1 MELKESQ
8 GALHKLKTA
17 IAEGK
22 YLPAEQVSGDLSDF
36 LRRLKQ
42 FADRIPARVAGT
54 MSGYLD
60 GAAARAMK
68 KDLQQEL
75 DGCSRPLW
83 RRLTS
88 RTVGRTMTRR
98 EAPAQGG
105 ALRRPPV
112 DGPGPPGAAAQKA
125 AACVGLGRGQPDPAR
140 HQRGGGPL
148 AERPDP
154 LPDGDHGRLLGRHH
168 RADRLCEAHP
178 GGRHLGH
185 GKRPGQRHR
194 PGPGPR
200 HDGVPSDQLA
210 KRTVE
215 SKLEPMFKSCPA
227 LAAKYRAHESEDLA
241 QRFDG
246 MTVYLTG
253 ANSPADLSSTP
264 IRYLFLDEV
273 DKYPG
278 STKKESDPVSL
289 AVERTKSYRLN
300 RKIFMASTPT
310 LKTGLIWRA
319 KEAAEAEKHY
329 FVPCPHCGAYIE
341 LKFAQLKWP
350 GKEEEPDPIQRAR
363 RARYVC
369 QECGCILTDRDKPAM
384 LRAGRWQF
392 VRRDSQTPRSVAF
405 WMNTL
410 YSPFTTFEE
419 VVREFLKVK
428 DDPEMLHNFVNS
440 WLAEPWEDTKLKTSA
455 ELVLERQTETP
466 AWQLPSWT
474 KLLTGGIDVQE
485 NSIYWTIRAWGDHM
499 TSQCVAHGQAL
510 SGAELEQVMGT
521 VFPLPSGGSLMVDL
535 ALMDSGDQTDAIY
548 EFCLLHSDWVIPSKG
563 SSKALPGFYRVSTI
577 DKAGSRAN
585 GLQLVLV
592 DTGKYKDM
600 IAARMRRPN
609 GSGSWMVYKGCDLDY
624 AQQVT
629 SEHKVTERS
638 GGRQVERWVVK
649 STHADNHYLDC
660 EVYAACAADLKN
672 VRSLALQAPAA
683 QPQPRPTPQPT
694 PEEDWIGQHE
704 NWI

>member
-1 MELKESQ
+1 MKRRPRVEPYAVPRWMAP
-8 GALHKLKTA
+8 ALQVLRPKKRLPVSA
-17 IAEGK
+17 WAEANRI
-22 YLPAEQVSGDLSDF
+22 LPDTNA
-36 LRRLKQ
+36 
-42 FADRIPARVAGT
+42 VAGPWRNALT
-54 MSGYLD
+54 PYLIEIMD
-60 GAAARAMK
+60 AFSDDVTEQIILVKATQMGGTSAM
-68 KDLQQEL
+68 EN
-75 DGCSRPLW
+75 
-83 RRLTS
+83 
-88 RTVGRTMTRR
+88 
-98 EAPAQGG
+98 
-105 ALRRPPV
+105 ALGSAI
-112 DGPGPPGAAAQKA
+112 DQDPGPAMM
-125 AACVGLGRGQPDPAR
+125 VY
-140 HQRGGGPL
+140 
-148 AERPDP
+148 
-154 LPDGDHGRLLGRHH
+154 
-168 RADRLCEAHP
+168 
-178 GGRHLGH
+178 
-185 GKRPGQRHR
+185 
-194 PGPGPR
+194 
-200 HDGVPSDQLA
+200 PSDQLA

-215 SKLEPMFKSCPA
+215 SKLEPMFKACPA

-329 FVPCPHCGAYIE
+329 FVPCPHCGAFIE

-392 VRRDSQTPRSVAF
+392 VRKDSQTPRSVAF

-466 AWQLPSWT
+466 AWQLPPWT

-548 EFCLLHSDWVIPSKG
+548 EFCLLHADWVIPSKG

-629 SEHKVTERS
+629 AEHKVTERS

-683 QPQPRPTPQPT
+683 EPKPRPTPQPT

>member
-1 MELKESQ
+1 MKRRPKVEPYAVPRWMAP
-8 GALHKLKTA
+8 ALQVLRPKKRLPVSA
-17 IAEGK
+17 WAEANRI
-22 YLPAEQVSGDLSDF
+22 LPDTNA
-36 LRRLKQ
+36 
-42 FADRIPARVAGT
+42 VAGPWRNALT
-54 MSGYLD
+54 PYLIEIMD
-60 GAAARAMK
+60 AFSDDTTEQIVFVKPTQVGGTSAM
-68 KDLQQEL
+68 EN
-75 DGCSRPLW
+75 
-83 RRLTS
+83 
-88 RTVGRTMTRR
+88 
-98 EAPAQGG
+98 
-105 ALRRPPV
+105 ALGSAI
-112 DGPGPPGAAAQKA
+112 DQDPGPAM
-125 AACVGLGRGQPDPAR
+125 V
-140 HQRGGGPL
+140 
-148 AERPDP
+148 
-154 LPDGDHGRLLGRHH
+154 
-168 RADRLCEAHP
+168 
-178 GGRHLGH
+178 
-185 GKRPGQRHR
+185 
-194 PGPGPR
+194 
-200 HDGVPSDQLA
+200 VYPSDQLA

-319 KEAAEAEKHY
+319 KEAAEVEKHY
-329 FVPCPHCGAYIE
+329 FVPCPHCGAFIE

-392 VRRDSQTPRSVAF
+392 VRKDSQPPRSVAF

-428 DDPEMLHNFVNS
+428 DDPERLHNFVNS
-440 WLAEPWEDTKLKTSA
+440 WLAEPWEETKLKTSA
-455 ELVLERQTETP
+455 DLVLERQTETP
-466 AWQLPSWT
+466 AWQLPPWT
-474 KLLTGGIDVQE
+474 RLLTGGIDVQE
-485 NSIYWTIRAWGDHM
+485 NCMYWTIRAWGDFM

-510 SGAELEQVMGT
+510 SGEEVERVMNAA
-521 VFPLPSGGSLMVDL
+521 FQLPSGERMRVAL
-535 ALMDSGDQTDAIY
+535 ALMDSSDQTDTVY
-548 EFCLLHSDWVIPSKG
+548 EFCLMNLDWVAACKG
-563 SSKALPGFYRVSTI
+563 SSKPLPGYYKISVV
-577 DKAGSRAN
+577 DKPDSRAN
-585 GLQLVLV
+585 GMQLIII

-600 IAARMRRPN
+600 ICEGQIRFFGLEGEWIKGPRPAVNRFRLKEAMTPRELARQFRGKGNAQNIRLCGAVDQPCTNLSLCFGTPGGVFDELRNPDIDLVLTGEACEWQLGEYARDAAQLGFRKSLMILGHIPSEREGMRLLAE
-609 GSGSWMVYKGCDLDY
+609 WMK
-624 AQQVT
+624 
-629 SEHKVTERS
+629 ERFS
-638 GGRQVERWVVK
+638 QFETRYFECG
-649 STHADNHYLDC
+649 
-660 EVYAACAADLKN
+660 EVYCA
-672 VRSLALQAPAA
+672 P
-683 QPQPRPTPQPT
+683 
-694 PEEDWIGQHE
+694 
-704 NWI
+704 